1 MNPQINA
8 KSEVRSPSHA
18 EGRSQKWESFSD
30 FRLAPS
36 DFRFPPSYRILRP
49 MQWEGKRFLPETTG
63 YALLLKCDRPLTPLE
78 ITILQQEAGVRVFS
92 LAAKFRFER
101 ITWKEVYDRFKASL
115 SGIADTEGAILAY
128 DLPDESPL
136 NLLANIFI
144 RRWLKSACRKGWRI
158 LPGLYIRQEN
168 ERVLRIAKPVPQEWI
183 DRVNNL
189 DKLRRFLVTKLRFMD
204 SALELTHFY
213 LENQEEDKHE
223 PLADPQDPDVVAA
236 EMAALDPA
244 QCLCRQSEFEVWLA
258 HPPQIPTTLK
268 EIGRLREK
276 TFRTVKEGTGMAL
289 DVDEYDLYYDQL
301 IIWDAEA
308 KCIVGGYR
316 IGRGDTIFQTYGA
329 QGFYIHSLFNIDEEF
344 YTIFPQ
350 ALELGRSYII
360 EEYQRKRLPL
370 FLLWKGILYFL
381 LQNPGYRYLYGPVS
395 ISNYYSSISHSLI
408 IYFIK
413 KHFFDK
419 KLARYLTP
427 RKKFKYSVDKKQ
439 LELMTRDM
447 KGDLD
452 QLNSLIED
460 IEPSHFKI
468 PVLLRQYIRQNAR
481 FIAFNVDP
489 KFSNALDGFIILDLL
504 DVPAETMEA
513 LQKEIAAQE

>member
-1 MNPQINA
+1 M
-8 KSEVRSPSHA
+8 
-18 EGRSQKWESFSD
+18 
-30 FRLAPS
+30 
-36 DFRFPPSYRILRP
+36 
-49 MQWEGKRFLPETTG
+49 
-63 YALLLKCDRPLTPLE
+63 
-78 ITILQQEAGVRVFS
+78 LQQETGVRVFS

-101 ITWKEVYDRFKASL
+101 ITWKDVYARFKASL
-115 SGIADTEGAILAY
+115 SQIADTDSVILAY
-128 DLPDESPL
+128 DLPPESPL

-144 RRWLKSACRKGWRI
+144 RRWLKSAYRKGWRI
-158 LPGLYIRQEN
+158 LPGLYIRQQN
-168 ERVLRIAKPVPQEWI
+168 ERTLRLAKPVPHDWI
-183 DRVNNL
+183 DRVKNW

-204 SALELTHFY
+204 SALELAQFY
-213 LENQEEDKHE
+213 HDDKEESVQE
-223 PLADPQDPDVVAA
+223 PLAEPQDPAVIQG
-236 EMAALDPA
+236 EMAALDPD
-244 QCLCRQSEFEVWLA
+244 QRLCRQSEFEVWLA
-258 HPPQIPTTLK
+258 HPQQIPATLK

-276 TFRTVKEGTGMAL
+276 TFRSVKEGTGLAV

-301 IIWDAEA
+301 IIWDSEA

-316 IGRGDTIFQTYGA
+316 IGRGDYIFQTYGA

-344 YTIFPQ
+344 YPIFPQ
-350 ALELGRSYII
+350 ALELGRSFIV

-427 RKKFKYSVDKKQ
+427 RKKFKYTVDKKK
-439 LELMTRDM
+439 LDLMTRDM

-489 KFSNALDGFIILDLL
+489 KFSNALDGFIILDLH
-504 DVPAETMEA
+504 DVPAETLET
-513 LQKEIAAQE
+513 LQKEAASQE